1 MFTVGGGEF
10 TVGGAELTVGG
21 ATQNWYGPHG
31 HKI

>member
-21 ATQNWYGPHG
+21 ATHNWYGPHG